1 MEECD
6 LLILGAGLAGL
17 TAATELGDGALVLE
31 QHDRPGGLVR
41 TENFDGYW
49 FDHVIHV
56 LHFSDAE
63 TKSRVLPLLDGVMAP
78 CPPVAWVECAAGRVR
93 YPFQLHLGGL
103 DSAAA
108 AACLR
113 DFAEVTFGPQ
123 QPAADYES
131 MLLKSFGRAM
141 CETFFFPYNLKVWKR
156 PLHTLAPSGFQW
168 NIIRPTFEQVLHGAL
183 RPEDEG
189 QV

>member
-1 MEECD
+1 MRAAISSRTGRVWQASTACSP
-6 LLILGAGLAGL
+6 GAG
-17 TAATELGDGALVLE
+17 
-31 QHDRPGGLVR
+31 
-41 TENFDGYW
+41 
-49 FDHVIHV
+49 
-56 LHFSDAE
+56 
-63 TKSRVLPLLDGVMAP
+63 
-78 CPPVAWVECAAGRVR
+78 CAAGRVR

-113 DFAEVTFGPQ
+113 DFAEVAFGPQ

-168 NIIRPTFEQVLHGAL
+168 
-183 RPEDEG
+183 
-189 QV
+189 